1 MKILFAVNNDNV
13 SEAIAKKY
21 QNEYKEILSY
31 KNVYYFN
38 AIIREL
44 QKDKTYS
51 RIVISEDLEPFAN
64 NNYESIDKFL
74 FDKYSHISEEA
85 KNLNNENIDIIL
97 ICADRRRK
105 TDSMLPKLFK
115 LNIFNAIIG
124 QDRSINEVCRLINGP
139 RDREEA
145 KKYYAIQESE
155 LAQTEGEDSVS
166 EAEVENIRAHYARLG
181 RNEDKYVESFNNIVS
196 QYTDTQ
202 LKIIIKYLPM
212 NVKAVLEERSPKYQ
226 QLVTTSVMNGSNM
239 KLKAER
245 YKDRIG
251 NQFDDED
258 EKSEKKG
265 RDDVVEQFIKPR
277 NIKSVVIPTNIKTD
291 NVRKVT
297 IPKVEKPDISIKDI
311 EANPTAMDELQN
323 EIVQP
328 EPVKEPITMEAE
340 EDIEEEKTERDSAEI
355 NQEISADAIESIKPE
370 VVESEE
376 DKLEEPIE
384 QTIETTS
391 IETSPIETTAIET
404 GIVDGI
410 AEEVVEQAQPKRGRG
425 RPRKIVPVD
434 EMQENKPKRG
444 RGRPRKQPIEQE
456 QPVTEEL
463 EEKSI
468 DLENITGEV
477 ENSVTDIT
485 KNIVEEVKDEPEV
498 IENDITEN
506 EVDLTEESEIESE
519 NNEDSKEVDLFS
531 MDDDTDTENEG
542 KEVNLFELDDTD
554 EEPETVETTEI
565 SDDVSTETQEE
576 TQEEQEV
583 NLFDIEEETEEQE
596 EDLFNEKDDSELD
609 TTTESNSDEEEIDLF
624 NISNNDSPVNTIEK
638 KIQDDNVRPE
648 SYEEEPSHNDMINTN
663 YSSQDY
669 TNPNFASLL
678 TADKKI
684 VVFVGTTKNG
694 TSFIVNNTAE
704 MLSSMGIDTA
714 ILDMT
719 KSKNSYYIYTN
730 NEERLRE
737 TARTCMNNLQNGRAD
752 GIRPHK
758 NLAIY
763 TEMPGEEKNYNIDTV
778 LSTLVNNYSAIL
790 IDADFDTPEV
800 IFERAQE
807 IYLVQTMDVLTIQP
821 LTAFLRNLKSKNI
834 LKQEKIRIV
843 INKSERVR
851 SLNIKTLIGGMAN
864 YNAPNMSYMTE
875 LFDKDHV
882 RFCEIPFET
891 ENYVKYLEYLVVCS
905 INLNGYT
912 KQLLTALRELA
923 NSVYPLLNGRDN
935 YQPYGRRGSKE
946 PFTNEVNDTLNR
958 MKSNY

>member
-13 SEAIAKKY
+13 SEVIAKKY

-97 ICADRRRK
+97 ICADRRKR
-105 TDSMLPKLFK
+105 TDNMLPKVFK
-115 LNIFNAIIG
+115 LNIYNAIIG
-124 QDRSINEVCRLINGP
+124 QDRSINEVCRLINSP

-155 LAQTEGEDSVS
+155 LTQTEGEDNVS

-226 QLVTTSVMNGSNM
+226 QLVTTSVMNGQDM
-239 KLKAER
+239 KFKTER
-245 YKDRIG
+245 YKDKIK
-251 NQFDDED
+251 NQPEVIDER
-258 EKSEKKG
+258 SEKT
-265 RDDVVEQFIKPR
+265 DDVIDQFIKPR
-277 NIKSVVIPTNIKTD
+277 NIKSVVIPTSIKTE

-311 EANPTAMDELQN
+311 VENPNMIVELQN
-323 EIVQP
+323 ESNTQATEVK
-328 EPVKEPITMEAE
+328 KEPALGEI
-340 EDIEEEKTERDSAEI
+340 DIEETTEI
-355 NQEISADAIESIKPE
+355 
-370 VVESEE
+370 
-376 DKLEEPIE
+376 EPIE
-384 QTIETTS
+384 METTEIEPEEIPQEEKIAETDNIIQPSTIEVTD
-391 IETSPIETTAIET
+391 INEQ
-404 GIVDGI
+404 
-410 AEEVVEQAQPKRGRG
+410 EEQTEQVEQTEMQQEPIQEEQTQQKRGRG

-434 EMQENKPKRG
+434 EMKENKPKRG
-444 RGRPRKQPIEQE
+444 RGRPRKQPIESEATAIEEVGEIEKTQE
-456 QPVTEEL
+456 DVIQAEVNT
-463 EEKSI
+463 
-468 DLENITGEV
+468 DRTENIINKTIQEEQEKPEEAIEV
-477 ENSVTDIT
+477 EDE
-485 KNIVEEVKDEPEV
+485 KNEN
-498 IENDITEN
+498 IE
-506 EVDLTEESEIESE
+506 
-519 NNEDSKEVDLFS
+519 EVDLFS
-531 MDDDTDTENEG
+531 MDDTESTE
-542 KEVNLFELDDTD
+542 KEDVNLFELDEDAGD
-554 EEPETVETTEI
+554 ETEQEETEI
-565 SDDVSTETQEE
+565 KEIPNNDEQSITQEE
-576 TQEEQEV
+576 SEV
-583 NLFDIEEETEEQE
+583 NLFDIEEEEPEEKE
-596 EDLFNEKDDSELD
+596 EDIFDIKDNEDLTPESDS
-609 TTTESNSDEEEIDLF
+609 EEEIDLF
-624 NISNNDSPVNTIEK
+624 NITNNDVPPSRSQEKDEQEYTQEYNSREEKTSNNDMVNMNYTN
-638 KIQDDNVRPE
+638 Q
-648 SYEEEPSHNDMINTN
+648 SYA
-663 YSSQDY
+663 
-669 TNPNFASLL
+669 NPNFASLL

-694 TSFIVNNTAE
+694 TSFIVNNTGE

-758 NLAIY
+758 NLSIF
-763 TEMPGEEKNYNIDTV
+763 TEMPGEEKDYNIDTI
-778 LSTLVNNYSAIL
+778 LATLVSNYSAIL
-790 IDADFDTPEV
+790 IDADFDTPEI

-807 IYLVQTMDVLTIQP
+807 VYLVQTMDVLTIQP

-834 LKQEKIRIV
+834 LKQEKLRII
-843 INKSERVR
+843 INKSEKVK
-851 SLNIKTLIGGMAN
+851 SLSIKTLIGGMAN
-864 YNAPNMSYMTE
+864 YNAPSMTYMTE

-912 KQLLTALRELA
+912 KQLLMSLRELA
-923 NSVYPLLNGRDN
+923 NSVYPLLSGKDN
-935 YQPYGRRGSKE
+935 YQPLGGRRGNKE